1 LCRDEDICDEDL
13 NENIFDE
20 DLDEDVYHEET
31 PEDNAEKLF
40 DDNGHYT
47 DRNFTSTEIALAL
60 SLLKSRHS
68 LTNSCI
74 SNICRLLKMLRVP
87 NSPSNFR
94 HVRSL
99 ICSPFNTKIF
109 RETLVSCS

>member
-1 LCRDEDICDEDL
+1 LCRDEDIC
-13 NENIFDE
+13 DE

-31 PEDNAEKLF
+31 PEDNAQETTEDNAEKLF

-87 NSPSNFR
+87 NSASSFR

-99 ICSPFNTKIF
+99 ICSP
-109 RETLVSCS
+109 